1 MLGKIDLNCDMGEG
15 FATDALIMPL
25 ISSANIACGYHA
37 GGGELMHQTIRLAMQ
52 HQVAIGAH
60 PSFNDREGFGRREM
74 QLSGDEIHAIVTD
87 QVNSILNAAQ
97 AEGAKLS
104 HVKPHGALYNMAA
117 NDPMV
122 ADAISRAIKEIDAS
136 LILYGLPDSA
146 SESSAKAHGLRFYRE
161 VFSDRTYTN
170 KGRLTPRQEPHALI
184 ETAEQSLAQ
193 VLQIILHQTIR
204 STDGQEISMQA
215 DTICIHGDGEHAVAF
230 AQMIKQSLIQQGIA
244 IKQ

>member
-60 PSFNDREGFGRREM
+60 PSFNDRDGFGRREM
-74 QLSGDEIHAIVTD
+74 QLYGEEIHEIVSN
-87 QVNSILNAAQ
+87 QVNSILKAAE

-136 LILYGLPDSA
+136 LIVYGLPDSA
-146 SESSAKAHGLRFYRE
+146 SESSAKAHGLKFYRE

-170 KGRLTPRQEPHALI
+170 EGRLTPRQQQNALI
-184 ETAEQSLAQ
+184 ETVEQCIAQ
-193 VLQIILHQTIR
+193 VLQVVVHQTIK
-204 STDGQEISMQA
+204 STDGQEISIQA

-230 AQMIKQSLIQQGIA
+230 AQLIKQALDQRGIR

>member
-37 GGGELMHQTIRLAMQ
+37 GGGELMQQTIRLAMQ

-60 PSFNDREGFGRREM
+60 PSFNDRDGFGRREM
-74 QLSGDEIHAIVTD
+74 QLYGEEIHEIVSN
-87 QVNSILNAAQ
+87 QVNSILKAAE

-136 LILYGLPDSA
+136 LIVYGLPDSA
-146 SESSAKAHGLRFYRE
+146 SESSAKAHGLKFYRE

-170 KGRLTPRQEPHALI
+170 EGRLTPRQQQNALI
-184 ETAEQSLAQ
+184 ETVEQCIAQ
-193 VLQIILHQTIR
+193 VLQVVVHQTIK
-204 STDGQEISMQA
+204 STDGQEISIQA

-230 AQMIKQSLIQQGIA
+230 AQLIKQSLDQQGIA

>member
-60 PSFNDREGFGRREM
+60 PSFNDRDGFGRREM
-74 QLSGDEIHAIVTD
+74 QLSGEEIHGIVSD
-87 QVNSILNAAQ
+87 QVNSILKAAE

-136 LILYGLPDSA
+136 LIVYGLPDSA
-146 SESSAKAHGLRFYRE
+146 SESSAKAHGLKFYRE

-170 KGRLTPRQEPHALI
+170 EGRLTPRQQQNALI
-184 ETAEQSLAQ
+184 ETVEQCIAQ
-193 VLQIILHQTIR
+193 VLQVVVHQTIR
-204 STDGQEISMQA
+204 STDGQEISIQA

-230 AQMIKQSLIQQGIA
+230 AQLIKQSLDQQGIA

>member
-1 MLGKIDLNCDMGEG
+1 MLRKIDLNCDMGEG

-37 GGGELMHQTIRLAMQ
+37 GGGELLRQTIRLAMQ

-60 PSFNDREGFGRREM
+60 PSFNDRQGFGRREM
-74 QLSGDEIHAIVTD
+74 QISEEEIHQIVSD
-87 QVNSILNAAQ
+87 QVNSILKAAE
-97 AEGAKLS
+97 AEGSRLS

-117 NDPMV
+117 KDAMI
-122 ADAISRAIKEIDAS
+122 ADAISRAIKDVDSS
-136 LILYGLPDSA
+136 LILYGLPNSA
-146 SESSAKAHGLRFYRE
+146 SETSAFQYGLQFYRE

-170 KGRLTPRQEPHALI
+170 NGRLTPRQQPHAMI

-193 VLQIILHQTIR
+193 VLQVILHETIT
-204 STDGQEISMQA
+204 STEGQEISMKA

-230 AQMIKQSLIQQGIA
+230 AQLIKQSLDQQGIA

>member
-37 GGGELMHQTIRLAMQ
+37 GGGELMRQTIRLAMQ

-74 QLSGDEIHAIVTD
+74 QLSGEEIHAIVID
-87 QVNSILNAAQ
+87 QVNSILKSAE
-97 AEGAKLS
+97 AEGARLT

-117 NDPMV
+117 NDHLV
-122 ADAISRAIKEIDAS
+122 ANAISRAIKEIDAS
-136 LILYGLPDSA
+136 LIVYGLPDSA

-170 KGRLTPRQEPHALI
+170 KGRLTPRQQPHALI

-193 VLQIILHQTIR
+193 VMQVVLRQTIT
-204 STDGQEISMQA
+204 STDGQEIPMKA

-230 AQMIKQSLIQQGIA
+230 AQLINQSLDQQGIL

>member
-60 PSFNDREGFGRREM
+60 PSFNDRDGFGRREM
-74 QLSGDEIHAIVTD
+74 QLYGEEIHEIVSN
-87 QVNSILNAAQ
+87 QVNSILKAAE

-136 LILYGLPDSA
+136 LIVYGLPDSA
-146 SESSAKAHGLRFYRE
+146 SESSAKAHGLKFYRE

-170 KGRLTPRQEPHALI
+170 EGRLTPRQQQNALI
-184 ETAEQSLAQ
+184 ETVEQCIAQ
-193 VLQIILHQTIR
+193 VLQVVVHQTIR
-204 STDGQEISMQA
+204 STDGQEISIQA

-230 AQMIKQSLIQQGIA
+230 AQLIKQSLDQQGIA